1 MSSAVTL
8 ITVRGLAGS
17 LAVMLMR
24 ELMIS
29 DPVFDGSKISL
40 SLALF
45 PFFILSDERSILV
58 IAGVYSL
65 NAADDQRKFSFV
77 GDVEGDADRFV
88 CGDRSKIYFCVSS
101 DISGAFMRCPGV
113 SWLKSSETMVNM
125 DRPTVSAS
133 VSGMSEKSAVVIPHS
148 VMRFE
153 SSVKASDTCS
163 PGGTVSGATITFR

>member
-1 MSSAVTL
+1 MRRM
-8 ITVRGLAGS
+8 IRGSFPL
-17 LAVMLMR
+17 LVMLK
-24 ELMIS
+24 ETLT
-29 DPVFDGSKISL
+29 GL
-40 SLALF
+40 SAEIV
-45 PFFILSDERSILV
+45 PRSI
-58 IAGVYSL
+58 
-65 NAADDQRKFSFV
+65 
-77 GDVEGDADRFV
+77 
-88 CGDRSKIYFCVSS
+88 FCVSS